1 MLIYMCPLCVHIV
14 AWDFSFRIRNMLGAA
29 AFEGTPMQDWEPPT
43 LTLYHYLLIVLIALH
58 FTRRFAES
66 LMLHVYSSGTFR
78 CWQIDVRRCVS
89 SDSRGASCRYQL
101 HNRSDIGVAVLR

>member
-1 MLIYMCPLCVHIV
+1 MLIYMCPLSVHIV

-43 LTLYHYLLIVLIALH
+43 LALYHYLLIVLIALH

-66 LMLHVYSSGTFR
+66 LMLHIYSSGTFR
-78 CWQIDVRRCVS
+78 CVSLSLSLSLSLTDRRDALC
-89 SDSRGASCRYQL
+89 
-101 HNRSDIGVAVLR
+101 